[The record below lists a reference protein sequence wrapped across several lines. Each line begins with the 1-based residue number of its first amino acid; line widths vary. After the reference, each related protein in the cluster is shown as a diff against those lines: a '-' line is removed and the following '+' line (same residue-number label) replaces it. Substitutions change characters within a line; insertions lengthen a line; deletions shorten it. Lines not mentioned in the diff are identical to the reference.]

1 MNPPRFHQR
10 TRVLLVL
17 ALSGFVSLGVQAQ
30 SKAPSP
36 LQVSVWA
43 SSCMA
48 CHGPEGRAEGTG
60 LTLGGRAVD
69 DLLGKLMGY
78 KSGQLR
84 ATIMHQHTKGYSD
97 DELRRIAE
105 YFSSLK

>member
-1 MNPPRFHQR
+1 MNPLLFFRSAHVLSVL
-10 TRVLLVL
+10 VLLGCAPL
-17 ALSGFVSLGVQAQ
+17 AALAQ
-30 SKAPSP
+30 GKPPSP

-78 KSGQLR
+78 KGGQLR

-105 YFSSLK
+105 YFSNLK